1 MIRWWGV
8 STIVLMVVLSLLG
21 VQVPA
26 AMAISIQAVCTGVGT
41 PIQDAVNKACN
52 GDSISVSSSGGM
64 PCNESVTVD
73 NVVDNNLPARCSAQV
88 GMPFTKLTITG
99 TSNASNNFTPGPG
112 PAFLIT
118 GNAWNI
124 TISNFIVGAAAGD
137 GIDVVS
143 AHRVTLT
150 NIRTANPGSFAT
162 GDGIRI
168 DTASTRV
175 RVLSS
180 TLNGNGGDGLEMG
193 ATYGDVSSVTANDNG
208 AVGINVTGS
217 NVNVTRCKANETNS
231 VGNIQQEGFRFSG
244 PGAIVQQCAATD
256 NAVAQFHDDGNS
268 TGVIHFR
275 NVAGTSSAA
284 EPPSTGGKGFLEE
297 GTGNRINTC
306 TAIRNNGDG
315 FDIEGNGNAL
325 QLSIANSNGTGP
337 APATHIGA
345 QLAIGG
351 NNNFIQS
358 NTFTR
363 VSAPNAFASTD
374 PAVNCPAGLSNF
386 FDRNR
391 VSISTPTAS
400 PNGFNVP
407 DPTNNGSSN
416 TRAPSDA
423 ADPPLNLR

>member
-1 MIRWWGV
+1 MIRRGGL
-8 STIVLMVVLSLLG
+8 IVAVLCALLG
-21 VQVPA
+21 PFA
-26 AMAISIQAVCTGVGT
+26 GRA
-41 PIQDAVNKACN
+41 DAVSRPVNCGGGATYTTIQSAVDHACS
-52 GDSISVSSSGGM
+52 GDTISVIGT
-64 PCNESVTVD
+64 CNEA
-73 NVVDNNLPARCSAQV
+73 VVIDLDGNAAGLDCPPAD
-88 GMPFTKLTITG
+88 GNPFTKLTITG
-99 TSNASNNFTPGPG
+99 TSNTINHNTGAG
-112 PAFLIT
+112 PAFKIM
-118 GNAWNI
+118 GNARNI
-124 TISNFIVGAAAGD
+124 TISNITVGADNGN
-137 GIDVVS
+137 GIEVES

-150 NIRTANPGSFAT
+150 NIRTAPTTASTVFAVQ
-162 GDGIRI
+162 DGIHI

-180 TLNGNGGDGLEMG
+180 ILNNNGGDGVENG
-193 ATYGDVSSVTANDNG
+193 STYGEVTSVTANDNEL
-208 AVGINVTGS
+208 AGIHVPGS
-217 NVNVTRCKANETNS
+217 NAMVTRCKANDTGA
-231 VGNIQQEGFRFSG
+231 GNVQDEGFRFSG

-256 NAVAQFHDDGNS
+256 NAVAQFRDTS
-268 TGVIHFR
+268 TSKGVIHFR

-363 VSAPNAFASTD
+363 VSTGNFVSTD

-400 PNGFNVP
+400 SNGFNVP
-407 DPTNNGSSN
+407 DPTNNGASN